1 MSPWDHNTESAA
13 MSQPT
18 WESVKW
24 SDGTTYEGLVQ
35 DEKCHVQGVC
45 TTPKGDR
52 WALPA
57 GSTLVQSDGSSLQL
71 CTLGAGMRG
80 NGVKISFRAWAF
92 MCGRREAGGGCTR
105 FYTLCCTLHVNWS
118 VPADLAKACP
128 ASDTVQA

>member
-1 MSPWDHNTESAA
+1 

-45 TTPKGDR
+45 TTPTGDR

-57 GSTLVQSDGSSLQL
+57 KSTLVHSNGSNLQL
-71 CTLGAGMRG
+71 CMGAGMRG
-80 NGVKISFRAWAF
+80 NGMIISFRDWAF
-92 MCGRREAGGGCTR
+92 MYGRREAGRGVTEHM
-105 FYTLCCTLHVNWS
+105 LHS
-118 VPADLAKACP
+118 AF
-128 ASDTVQA
+128 